1 MNPLHLRFGTAAL
14 AAAGFTALGTPALA
28 ASLTVGVEIPRLQ
41 VAEYHRPYVAVW
53 IERADNSVASTLAVW
68 YDLKM
73 QNREGEKWLKD
84 LRQWWRRSGRS
95 LQMPVDGVS
104 AATRAVGTHSL
115 RFNSQDAAFKALP
128 AGEYRVV
135 VEAAREVG
143 GHEAV
148 RVPFTWGPMG
158 GKPGKPATAK
168 GSSELGAVTVSVK

>member
-68 YDLKM
+68 YDLKLK
-73 QNREGEKWLKD
+73 NAEGTKWLKD
-84 LRQWWRRSGRS
+84 MRQWWRRSGRS
-95 LQMPVDGVS
+95 LELPVDGVS
-104 AATRAVGTHSL
+104 AATRAVGTHTVNFS
-115 RFNSQDAAFKALP
+115 RDSAALKPLKAGNYELL
-128 AGEYRVV
+128 

-143 GHEAV
+143 GREIL
-148 RVPFTWGPMG
+148 RIPFSW
-158 GKPGKPATAK
+158 PAQQTQVARAQ
-168 GSSELGAVTVSVK
+168 GSSELGRITLTVNP